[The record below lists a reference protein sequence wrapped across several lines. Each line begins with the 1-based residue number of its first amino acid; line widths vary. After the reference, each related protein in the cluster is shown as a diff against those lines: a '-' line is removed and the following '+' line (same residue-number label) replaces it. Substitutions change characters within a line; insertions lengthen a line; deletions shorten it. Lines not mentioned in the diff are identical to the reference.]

1 MADWGAINRRLMHH
15 GYQPVMVFPSGQL
28 QESHGGNVIFPI
40 PIYAYA
46 YASVLYTVTTKVNF
60 RL

>member
-28 QESHGGNVIFPI
+28 QESHGGIVMFPI
-40 PIYAYA
+40 PIYAF
-46 YASVLYTVTTKVNF
+46 ASVLYTVTTKVNF

>member
-46 YASVLYTVTTKVNF
+46 SVLYTVTTK
-60 RL
+60 